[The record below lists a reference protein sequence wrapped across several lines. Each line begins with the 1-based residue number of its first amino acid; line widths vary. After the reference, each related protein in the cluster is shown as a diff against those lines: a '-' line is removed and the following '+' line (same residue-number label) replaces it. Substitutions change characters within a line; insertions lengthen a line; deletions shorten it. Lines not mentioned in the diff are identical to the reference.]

1 MALENQ
7 ETYSRGSMNIRL
19 LWFNHLGYSDLN
31 LCILFLG
38 GGAGGKLMSWLL
50 KALSKLLNVRCLKVL
65 KIPNSYCSYRIV
77 QDMLFL

>member
-7 ETYSRGSMNIRL
+7 ETYSRGCMNIRL

-38 GGAGGKLMSWLL
+38 GGAGGE
-50 KALSKLLNVRCLKVL
+50 ADVV
-65 KIPNSYCSYRIV
+65 
-77 QDMLFL
+77 DA